1 MQPGNAGLD
10 DLWNGLKRLLES
22 VERWLEQNS
31 ETIEGLV
38 RKLHHH
44 LLFEKAGWLP
54 HHTTPFAELHDEW
67 SASELSSFLSA
78 YYLDN
83 WLKIREEFE
92 KHLIAS
98 KVDAEAKATFS
109 EALDAHGLGLYRV
122 APRLLFPEI
131 ERLARKEFRAGRLGT
146 ISILDSIRDKI
157 ERKEIGM
164 SELAPSG
171 GGPVLAQFAR
181 MADHLYKTVRT
192 TENVAELVNDSVPNR
207 HAALHGLVSYHTM
220 KSSLNAL
227 IMTEFMFR
235 IIPLVNTA

>member
-1 MQPGNAGLD
+1 MQPGNASGLEGLGD
-10 DLWNGLKRLLES
+10 WLKRLLES
-22 VERWLEQNS
+22 VQRWLEENS
-31 ETIEGLV
+31 ETIEGIV

-54 HHTTPFAELHDEW
+54 HHATPFADLRDEW
-67 SASELSSFLSA
+67 SASELSSFLST

-92 KHLIAS
+92 KHLIAP
-98 KVDAEAKATFS
+98 KIDNEAKATFI

-131 ERLARKEFRAGRLGT
+131 ERLARKEFRAGRPGT
-146 ISILDSIRDKI
+146 ISILDSIRDMI

-171 GGPVLAQFAR
+171 GGPVFAQFAR
-181 MADHLYKTVRT
+181 MADHLYKTAGT
-192 TENVAELVNDSVPNR
+192 TENVAELVTTR
-207 HAALHGLVSYHTM
+207 
-220 KSSLNAL
+220 
-227 IMTEFMFR
+227 FQ
-235 IIPLVNTA
+235 TAMPRFTVL